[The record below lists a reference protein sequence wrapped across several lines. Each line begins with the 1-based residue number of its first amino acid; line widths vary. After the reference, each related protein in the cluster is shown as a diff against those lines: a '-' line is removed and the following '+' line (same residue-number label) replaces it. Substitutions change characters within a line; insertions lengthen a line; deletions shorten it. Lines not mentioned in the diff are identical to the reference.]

1 VCREAWS
8 AVFVVLF
15 GVFLLLREIQEC
27 GMTCTVDATARSGRT
42 SGFNGVITT
51 SRPLAAALES

>member
-15 GVFLLLREIQEC
+15 GSSCYYANIQEC
-27 GMTCTVDATARSGRT
+27 GMTCTVYATALSGWT
-42 SGFNGVITT
+42 SGFNGVNTT
-51 SRPLAAALES
+51 SRPLAAALAS